1 MDIQNSKK
9 RVLLVIT
16 LAELGGAQ
24 KYVRDLTDAFKKE
37 YEITIAANAEDTAIH
52 EWAKKQK
59 VKTVILEH
67 LDQNL
72 WLGFLPTLNDFK
84 TFLDL
89 FSLARVNHYDIVHLN
104 SSKIGLLG
112 ALAAKFAGVPKVVFT
127 AHGWVF
133 NEPPSI
139 NRPQTRNKKWLWVAV
154 SKVAAYFQDNLICVS
169 DFDFDQALRYRIA
182 PPRKILTIYNGLD
195 TKKVR
200 FASRDRAR
208 AWLKE
213 KTSINETT
221 TIIGTIAN
229 LYPTK
234 DLGTMIASLAHLP
247 QDIQLV
253 IIGEGS
259 EREKLRVISNELRVA
274 DRVFFLG
281 RIPDAWQYLRAF
293 DVYAISSVKEGLPFS
308 ALEAMAAGIPI
319 VSTPAGGLKEIFSYE
334 NALIV
339 PTGSPVEFAEAIKK
353 LLQDKELQKTLAKN
367 ASQTLKKH
375 FTLEA
380 MVAKTRWVW
389 EF

>member
-127 AHGWVF
+127 AHGWV
-133 NEPPSI
+133 
-139 NRPQTRNKKWLWVAV
+139 
-154 SKVAAYFQDNLICVS
+154 
-169 DFDFDQALRYRIA
+169 
-182 PPRKILTIYNGLD
+182 
-195 TKKVR
+195 
-200 FASRDRAR
+200 
-208 AWLKE
+208 
-213 KTSINETT
+213 
-221 TIIGTIAN
+221 
-229 LYPTK
+229 
-234 DLGTMIASLAHLP
+234 
-247 QDIQLV
+247 
-253 IIGEGS
+253 
-259 EREKLRVISNELRVA
+259 
-274 DRVFFLG
+274 
-281 RIPDAWQYLRAF
+281 
-293 DVYAISSVKEGLPFS
+293 
-308 ALEAMAAGIPI
+308 
-319 VSTPAGGLKEIFSYE
+319 
-334 NALIV
+334 
-339 PTGSPVEFAEAIKK
+339 
-353 LLQDKELQKTLAKN
+353 
-367 ASQTLKKH
+367 
-375 FTLEA
+375 
-380 MVAKTRWVW
+380 
-389 EF
+389 

>member
-169 DFDFDQALRYRIA
+169 DFDFDQALRYQIRSLSSKS
-182 PPRKILTIYNGLD
+182 RLT
-195 TKKVR
+195 
-200 FASRDRAR
+200 
-208 AWLKE
+208 
-213 KTSINETT
+213 
-221 TIIGTIAN
+221 
-229 LYPTK
+229 
-234 DLGTMIASLAHLP
+234 AH
-247 QDIQLV
+247 
-253 IIGEGS
+253 
-259 EREKLRVISNELRVA
+259 R
-274 DRVFFLG
+274 
-281 RIPDAWQYLRAF
+281 
-293 DVYAISSVKEGLPFS
+293 
-308 ALEAMAAGIPI
+308 
-319 VSTPAGGLKEIFSYE
+319 STA
-334 NALIV
+334 
-339 PTGSPVEFAEAIKK
+339 
-353 LLQDKELQKTLAKN
+353 
-367 ASQTLKKH
+367 
-375 FTLEA
+375 
-380 MVAKTRWVW
+380 
-389 EF
+389 